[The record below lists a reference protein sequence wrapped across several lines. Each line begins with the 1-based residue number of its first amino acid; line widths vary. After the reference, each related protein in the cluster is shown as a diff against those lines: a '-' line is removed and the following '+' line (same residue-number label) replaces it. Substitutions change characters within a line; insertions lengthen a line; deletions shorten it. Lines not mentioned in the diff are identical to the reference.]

1 MAIVYMISNSHYLS
15 NHGYVD
21 VKTKTK
27 LARHRALMRVIRS
40 GEPPL
45 GLFRRLNALMV
56 LFKNKDKKLSG
67 IFKADRDWV
76 KMKLMKT

>member
-1 MAIVYMISNSHYLS
+1 MISNTHYLS
-15 NHGYVD
+15 DHGYVD
-21 VKTKTK
+21 VKTKTP
-27 LARHRALMRVIRS
+27 LTRHRALMRVIRS

-76 KMKLMKT
+76 KKKLM

>member
-1 MAIVYMISNSHYLS
+1 MAVVFMISSNGYLS
-15 NHGYVD
+15 RHGYVD
-21 VKTKTK
+21 VKEKTK

-56 LFKNKDKKLSG
+56 LFKNKDKKLSR
-67 IFKADRDWV
+67 IFREDRDWV
-76 KMKLMKT
+76 KSKLM